1 MASTKQSTKTNT
13 KANTKADT
21 KGERTRE
28 RIISAAAP
36 IFNQRGYAG
45 ATIADLMAAT
55 GLEKGGLYRHFE
67 SKEEIALAA
76 FDHATRLHGDRIRAL
91 VAAAGPSAAVRLVA
105 VAQAIAGLI
114 ENPVLPGGC
123 PLLNT
128 AVESDDAEG
137 PLYPALRTRT
147 RRAMSRLIGYV
158 RDILSDGTAR
168 GEFRRDF
175 DIEAEAVALVAL
187 LEGSLM
193 LSKLYDDPTHLR
205 LAVDRVRDRAE
216 ALAAKR

>member
-1 MASTKQSTKTNT
+1 M
-13 KANTKADT
+13 ADT

-28 RIISAAAP
+28 RIISTAAP
-36 IFNQRGYAG
+36 IFNRLGYAG
-45 ATIADLMAAT
+45 ATVADLMAAT

-76 FDHATRLHGDRIRAL
+76 FDHATRLHGDRIRAT
-91 VAAAGPSAAVRLVA
+91 VAAAGASAAARLVA
-105 VAQAIAGLI
+105 VAEAVASLV

-147 RRAMSRLIGYV
+147 RRAMSRLIGLV
-158 RDILSDGTAR
+158 RDIISDGMTR
-168 GEFRRDF
+168 GEFRKGLDA
-175 DIEAEAVALVAL
+175 EAEA
-187 LEGSLM
+187 S
-193 LSKLYDDPTHLR
+193 
-205 LAVDRVRDRAE
+205 
-216 ALAAKR
+216 